1 MEIVA
6 EIGSYVI
13 LDSKTGDAGIEVSQ
27 TSASW
32 LTKLQPDGQIEV
44 GDAARYKGALQVERS
59 QSIGVENVTGLLF
72 RSSGT
77 AGHVKVMVIVSE
89 ALMEEQLVKQVLTVN
104 TTGPT
109 LRRLCTG
116 GDTEN
121 VKVSVADSV
130 METQLTVVPEESS
143 L

>member
-6 EIGSYVI
+6 RLGLYVI

-32 LTKLQPDGQIEV
+32 QTKLQPDGQIEV
-44 GDAARYKGALQVERS
+44 GDAARYKGVLQVERS
-59 QSIGVENVTGLLF
+59 QSIGVENVAGLLF
-72 RSSGT
+72 RRSGT

-89 ALMEEQLVKQVLTVN
+89 ALMQEQLVRQVLTEN
-104 TTGPT
+104 ATGPT
-109 LRRLCTG
+109 LRRLCPG
-116 GDTEN
+116 EETEN
-121 VKVSVADSV
+121 VKISVADSV
-130 METQLTVVPEESS
+130 METQLTVDPEEFS